1 METKLKEKAV
11 ILLVEDNRMDIELT
25 LDAFHEARLENDIR
39 VVTTGE
45 AALDY
50 LLGRGDYCDRGSHP
64 IPNLVLLDLKLPGLG
79 GIDVLRTLKQTPV
92 LKRLPVIILTS
103 SKEEADRI
111 AGYDYGVNSYL
122 VKPISFPGFLEVVK
136 TISEY
141 WLTLNVSPPL

>member
-1 METKLKEKAV
+1 MREKAI

-25 LDAFHEARLENDIR
+25 LDAFREARLENDIR

-50 LLGRGDYCDRGSHP
+50 LLARGDYSDRENHP
-64 IPNLVLLDLKLPGLG
+64 IPSLVLLDLKLPGIS

-141 WLTLNVSPPL
+141 WLTLNVAAPL